1 MRKLKDVK
9 VNLVSVVDR
18 ASIRRK
24 FYLKKREDT
33 MTKELAL
40 KLLKAPELSAEEI
53 AAIIAMVPE
62 ADQAELKAAVEAAVA
77 PKDDKMIV
85 EEIAQ
90 ACSNKLTK
98 ATEEQMGKL
107 EEHLKALTELIAGMK
122 APAAPEANKVEEPM
136 APEAKVPEVK
146 EPAAEVPKEEV
157 EPEITADDL
166 KKMIQEA
173 LKR

>member
-1 MRKLKDVK
+1 MRKLKDMK
-9 VNLVSVVDR
+9 VNLVSIVDR
-18 ASIRRK
+18 AAIKRR

-53 AAIIAMVPE
+53 AAIIALVPE
-62 ADQAELKAAVEAAVA
+62 ADQAELKAAVEGATA
-77 PKDDKMIV
+77 PEDDKMVI

-98 ATEEQMGKL
+98 ATAEQMGKF
-107 EEHLKALTELIAGMK
+107 EEHLKALTELISGMK
-122 APAAPEANKVEEPM
+122 AAAAPEANKVEEPM
-136 APEAKVPEVK
+136 APEAKVLEAK
-146 EPAAEVPKEEV
+146 EPAAEAPKAEE

-166 KKMIQEA
+166 KKMIQDA